1 MIFELKRSVVDR
13 TYGYLQL
20 DRLLWSRV
28 SLISAH
34 STQVPKFI
42 YFNFMGTTHTFYNR
56 TLSQKKKKPV

>member
-13 TYGYLQL
+13 TYGYLKL

-34 STQVPKFI
+34 STQVSLFI
-42 YFNFMGTTHTFYNR
+42 LILWAPHTHFTIVHY
-56 TLSQKKKKPV
+56 LKKKPV